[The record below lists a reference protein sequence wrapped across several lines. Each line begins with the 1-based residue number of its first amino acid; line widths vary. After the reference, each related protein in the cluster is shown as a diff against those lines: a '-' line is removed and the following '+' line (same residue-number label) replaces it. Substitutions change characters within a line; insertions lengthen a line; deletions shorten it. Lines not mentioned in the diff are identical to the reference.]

1 MKSCM
6 EYLHFDSFFIY
17 PLPCMKRRKHT
28 QSVGLKLVISSMRFT
43 NRYEQLYIFLNAGI
57 SMQTEWEF
65 SDPNDCVNAMGFKGN
80 DNMPAILLET
90 WTFFNPNRLNAF
102 CL

>member
-1 MKSCM
+1 
-6 EYLHFDSFFIY
+6 
-17 PLPCMKRRKHT
+17 MKRRKHT

-43 NRYEQLYIFLNAGI
+43 NRYEQLYIFLYAGI

-65 SDPNDCVNAMGFKGN
+65 SDPNDCVRMPWDLRGMITCLRSYWRLGF
-80 DNMPAILLET
+80 L
-90 WTFFNPNRLNAF
+90 NPNRLNAF